1 MSRQNDEPSVVVQ
14 RLLHLCGA
22 YSFSR
27 GICETGI
34 SFLSLLKAERPTTI
48 QYGFFNPGIC
58 VVLQGNKT
66 LIVRNNTYNYG
77 AGDYIASNLDMPI
90 KGQISQATQKA
101 PYIAIRIA
109 FTTDEIASVALD
121 AKLKALA
128 ENQLTEGAF
137 IGKTGVEVLH
147 VLERLLQLATDREA
161 ADFLA
166 FGVKR
171 ELIYRLLTD
180 EGGARFYN
188 NMLLHHDAA
197 GISKAIHYVKTNY
210 VRNLTVEE
218 IAQVGGMSPSTLHH
232 KFKAVTTLSP
242 IQYQKQ
248 LRLQEARRI
257 LLSDDIDVTSAAL
270 DVGYESVTQFN
281 REYKRFFGLP
291 PLKDIR
297 TIGNQAK
304 GSSHESA
311 YADNILIDLG
321 L

>member
-1 MSRQNDEPSVVVQ
+1 MSHLNEELSVVIQ
-14 RLLHLCGA
+14 RLLHLCDA

-34 SFLSLLKAERPTTI
+34 SFVSLLKANRPTTI
-48 QYGFFNPGIC
+48 QQGLFNPGIC

-66 LIVRNNTYNYG
+66 LIVRNSTYNYG
-77 AGDYIASNLDMPI
+77 AGEYIASNLDMPI
-90 KGQISQATQKA
+90 KGQIVQATQEV

-109 FTTDEIASVALD
+109 FTTDEIASVALE
-121 AKLKALA
+121 ANLRVSG
-128 ENQLTEGAF
+128 ENQLSEGAF
-137 IGKTGVEVLH
+137 IGKTGAEVLH
-147 VLERLLQLATDREA
+147 VLERLLHLATDRDA

-166 FGVKR
+166 SGVKR

-197 GISKAIHYVKTNY
+197 GISKAIHYVKANF
-210 VRNLTVEE
+210 VRTLTVEE
-218 IAQVGGMSPSTLHH
+218 IAQAGGMSSSTLHH

-257 LLSDDIDVTSAAL
+257 LLTDDIDVTSAAL

-297 TIGNQAK
+297 TISNHAK
-304 GSSHESA
+304 ESAHKSA

-321 L
+321 V

>member
-1 MSRQNDEPSVVVQ
+1 MLHQNEPFPAVLQ
-14 RLLHLCGA
+14 RLLQLCDT
-22 YSFSR
+22 YSFPR

-34 SFLSLLKAERPTTI
+34 SFISLLKADQPTTV
-48 QYGFFNPGIC
+48 QYGIFNPGIC
-58 VVLQGNKT
+58 IVIQGSKT
-66 LIVRNNTYNYG
+66 LIYRNSTYNYG
-77 AGDYIASNLDMPI
+77 AGDYIASNLEMPI
-90 KGQISQATQKA
+90 KGQVTHATQIA
-101 PYIAIRIA
+101 PYLAIRIA

-121 AKLKALA
+121 AKFKAFG

-137 IGKTGVEVLH
+137 IGKTGLEVLH
-147 VLERLLQLATDREA
+147 VLERLLQLAEDREA

-166 FGVKR
+166 PAVKR

-197 GISKAIHYVKTNY
+197 GISKAIQYVKTNY
-210 VRNLTVEE
+210 ERALTIEE
-218 IAQVGGMSPSTLHH
+218 IAQAGGMSPSTLHH

-257 LLSDDIDVTSAAL
+257 LLTDDMDVTSAAL
-270 DVGYESVTQFN
+270 EVGYESLTQFN

-297 TIGNQAK
+297 AISNQAK
-304 GSSHESA
+304 ESPH
-311 YADNILIDLG
+311 ADEMLKL
-321 L
+321 

>member
-1 MSRQNDEPSVVVQ
+1 MPQNTEEISVVLQ
-14 RLLHLCGA
+14 RLLHLCSA
-22 YSFSR
+22 YSFSP
-27 GICETGI
+27 GICETDI
-34 SFLSLLKAERPTTI
+34 SFISLLKADRPTTI
-48 QYGFFNPGIC
+48 QYGFFTPGIC

-66 LIVRNNTYNYG
+66 LIIRNNTYNYG

-90 KGQISQATQKA
+90 KGQVSQATQEA
-101 PYIAIRIA
+101 PYIAVRIA
-109 FTTDEIASVALD
+109 FTTDEIASVFLD
-121 AKLKALA
+121 AKLKAFG

-137 IGKTGVEVLH
+137 IGKTGIEVLLM
-147 VLERLLQLATDREA
+147 LERLLQLANDSESA
-161 ADFLA
+161 AFLVPS
-166 FGVKR
+166 VKR

-197 GISKAIHYVKTNY
+197 GISKAIHYVKANY
-210 VRNLTVEE
+210 VRPLTIEE
-218 IAQVGGMSPSTLHH
+218 IAQVGSMSPSTLHH

-257 LLSDDIDVTSAAL
+257 LLTGDIDVTSAAL
-270 DVGYESVTQFN
+270 EVGYESLTQFN

-297 TIGNQAK
+297 TISNPSK
-304 GSSHESA
+304 TSSHESV
-311 YADNILIDLG
+311 YADKIL
-321 L
+321 

>member
-1 MSRQNDEPSVVVQ
+1 MSRNNEELSVVVQ
-14 RLLHLCGA
+14 RLLHLSAA
-22 YSFSR
+22 YSVSS

-34 SFLSLLKAERPTTI
+34 SFLSLLKADRPTTI
-48 QYGFFNPGIC
+48 QQGLFNPGIC
-58 VVLQGNKT
+58 VVLQGHKT

-90 KGQISQATQKA
+90 KGQIVQATQET

-121 AKLKALA
+121 AKLRVFG

-137 IGKTGVEVLH
+137 IGKAGGEVLN
-147 VLERLLQLATDREA
+147 VLERLLHLATDREA

-166 FGVKR
+166 SGMKR

-210 VRNLTVEE
+210 ARTLTVEE
-218 IAQVGGMSPSTLHH
+218 IAQAGGMSPSTLHH

-257 LLSDDIDVTSAAL
+257 MLTDDIDVTSTAL
-270 DVGYESVTQFN
+270 EVGYESLTQFN

-297 TIGNQAK
+297 TIGNQTK
-304 GSSHESA
+304 KSSHESA

>member
-1 MSRQNDEPSVVVQ
+1 MSHHTEELSAVLQ
-14 RLLHLCGA
+14 RLLSLCNT
-22 YSFSR
+22 YSFSS

-34 SFLSLLKAERPTTI
+34 SFLSLLKADRPTTI
-48 QYGFFNPGIC
+48 QSGLFKPAIC
-58 VVLQGNKT
+58 VVLEGSKT
-66 LIVRNNTYNYG
+66 LIVRNHTYDYG

-90 KGQISQATQKA
+90 KGQVSQATQEA
-101 PYIAIRIA
+101 PYLAIRIA

-121 AKLKALA
+121 AKLKAFG
-128 ENQLTEGAF
+128 ENQLTDGAF

-147 VLERLLQLATDREA
+147 VLERLLQLTTDRDA

-166 FGVKR
+166 PGIKR

-210 VRNLTVEE
+210 TRTLTVEE

-232 KFKAVTTLSP
+232 KFKAVTSLSP

-257 LLSDDIDVTSAAL
+257 LLTDDMDVTSTAFE
-270 DVGYESVTQFN
+270 VGYESLTQFN
-281 REYKRFFGLP
+281 REYKRHFGLP

-297 TIGNQAK
+297 TIGVHAK
-304 GSSHESA
+304 ASLHESA
-311 YADNILIDLG
+311 AADILL
-321 L
+321 

>member
-1 MSRQNDEPSVVVQ
+1 MSLHTGERSVVLQ
-14 RLLHLCGA
+14 RLLHLCDA
-22 YSFSR
+22 YSFSP

-34 SFLSLLKAERPTTI
+34 SFISLLKSDRPTTI
-48 QYGFFNPGIC
+48 QHGFFTPAIC

-66 LIVRNNTYNYG
+66 VIVRNNTYNYG

-90 KGQISQATQKA
+90 KGQVSQATQEA

-109 FTTDEIASVALD
+109 FTTDEIATVALD
-121 AKLKALA
+121 AKLTAFG
-128 ENQLTEGAF
+128 ENQLTDGAF
-137 IGKTGVEVLH
+137 IGNTGVEVLY
-147 VLERLLQLATDREA
+147 VLERLLQLATDSEA
-161 ADFLA
+161 AAFLA
-166 FGVKR
+166 PGVKR

-197 GISKAIHYVKTNY
+197 GISKAIHYVKANY
-210 VRNLTVEE
+210 ERPLTVEE

-257 LLSDDIDVTSAAL
+257 MLTDDIDVTSAAFE
-270 DVGYESVTQFN
+270 VGYESLTQFN

-297 TIGNQAK
+297 TIGSHARE
-304 GSSHESA
+304 SSYE
-311 YADNILIDLG
+311 YANKLL
-321 L
+321 